1 MKRIITLITLVLV
14 SASTLM
20 YAQSSSET
28 RQAERKAQREA
39 QKAREKAENERNY
52 AIAVQAL
59 KEGKFV
65 LEADQLVFKR
75 GRSAFVSSTTNFVL
89 MDGEHASVQIAA
101 NNALAG
107 PNGIGGITVDG
118 SRKEM
123 KITTDKKGNVNCS
136 FSVQGIGISAQVYI
150 TLTNG
155 GNNASARISPN
166 FNSNT
171 LTLNGV
177 LVPLSQSNVY
187 KTPLLSVQSIK
198 KRRYSYRVRILLI
211 SCRHDINRMWTF
223 ILLSVDTLGNNIP
236 NHPYKPLL

>member
-123 KITTDKKGNVNCS
+123 KITTDKN
-136 FSVQGIGISAQVYI
+136 GISAQVYI

-187 KTPLLSVQSIK
+187 KGRAL
-198 KRRYSYRVRILLI
+198 
-211 SCRHDINRMWTF
+211 
-223 ILLSVDTLGNNIP
+223 
-236 NHPYKPLL
+236 

>member
-52 AIAVQAL
+52 TIAVQAL

-155 GNNASARISPN
+155 GNNASARISP
-166 FNSNT
+166 
-171 LTLNGV
+171 LT
-177 LVPLSQSNVY
+177 SSM
-187 KTPLLSVQSIK
+187 
-198 KRRYSYRVRILLI
+198 
-211 SCRHDINRMWTF
+211 RH
-223 ILLSVDTLGNNIP
+223 P
-236 NHPYKPLL
+236 N

>member
-171 LTLNGV
+171 LTLNVV

-187 KTPLLSVQSIK
+187 KGRAL
-198 KRRYSYRVRILLI
+198 
-211 SCRHDINRMWTF
+211 
-223 ILLSVDTLGNNIP
+223 
-236 NHPYKPLL
+236 

>member
-136 FSVQGIGISAQVYI
+136 FSVQGIGIAAQVYI

-187 KTPLLSVQSIK
+187 KGRAL
-198 KRRYSYRVRILLI
+198 
-211 SCRHDINRMWTF
+211 
-223 ILLSVDTLGNNIP
+223 
-236 NHPYKPLL
+236 

>member
-101 NNALAG
+101 TNALAG

-187 KTPLLSVQSIK
+187 KGRAL
-198 KRRYSYRVRILLI
+198 
-211 SCRHDINRMWTF
+211 
-223 ILLSVDTLGNNIP
+223 
-236 NHPYKPLL
+236 

>member
-52 AIAVQAL
+52 TIAVQAL

-75 GRSAFVSSTTNFVL
+75 GRSAFVSSRTNFVL

-187 KTPLLSVQSIK
+187 KGRAL
-198 KRRYSYRVRILLI
+198 
-211 SCRHDINRMWTF
+211 
-223 ILLSVDTLGNNIP
+223 
-236 NHPYKPLL
+236 

>member
-28 RQAERKAQREA
+28 RQAERKALREA

-187 KTPLLSVQSIK
+187 KGRAL
-198 KRRYSYRVRILLI
+198 
-211 SCRHDINRMWTF
+211 
-223 ILLSVDTLGNNIP
+223 
-236 NHPYKPLL
+236 

>member
-171 LTLNGV
+171 LTLNAV

-187 KTPLLSVQSIK
+187 KGRAL
-198 KRRYSYRVRILLI
+198 
-211 SCRHDINRMWTF
+211 
-223 ILLSVDTLGNNIP
+223 
-236 NHPYKPLL
+236 

>member
-187 KTPLLSVQSIK
+187 KGWAL
-198 KRRYSYRVRILLI
+198 
-211 SCRHDINRMWTF
+211 
-223 ILLSVDTLGNNIP
+223 
-236 NHPYKPLL
+236 

>member
-20 YAQSSSET
+20 YAQSSNET
-28 RQAERKAQREA
+28 RRAERKAQREA

-65 LEADQLVFKR
+65 LEADQLVCKR
-75 GRSAFVSSTTNFVL
+75 GRSAVVSSTTNFVL

-187 KTPLLSVQSIK
+187 KGRAL
-198 KRRYSYRVRILLI
+198 
-211 SCRHDINRMWTF
+211 
-223 ILLSVDTLGNNIP
+223 
-236 NHPYKPLL
+236 

>member
-123 KITTDKKGNVNCS
+123 KITPDKKGNVNCS

-187 KTPLLSVQSIK
+187 KGRAL
-198 KRRYSYRVRILLI
+198 
-211 SCRHDINRMWTF
+211 
-223 ILLSVDTLGNNIP
+223 
-236 NHPYKPLL
+236 

>member
-75 GRSAFVSSTTNFVL
+75 GRSAFVSSATNFVL

-177 LVPLSQSNVY
+177 LVLS
-187 KTPLLSVQSIK
+187 
-198 KRRYSYRVRILLI
+198 LI
-211 SCRHDINRMWTF
+211 HI
-223 ILLSVDTLGNNIP
+223 
-236 NHPYKPLL
+236 

>member
-65 LEADQLVFKR
+65 LEADQLGVKR

-187 KTPLLSVQSIK
+187 KGRAL
-198 KRRYSYRVRILLI
+198 
-211 SCRHDINRMWTF
+211 
-223 ILLSVDTLGNNIP
+223 
-236 NHPYKPLL
+236 

>member
-39 QKAREKAENERNY
+39 QKAREKAENERTY
-52 AIAVQAL
+52 TIAVQAL

-187 KTPLLSVQSIK
+187 KGRAL
-198 KRRYSYRVRILLI
+198 
-211 SCRHDINRMWTF
+211 
-223 ILLSVDTLGNNIP
+223 
-236 NHPYKPLL
+236 

>member
-20 YAQSSSET
+20 YAQSSNET
-28 RQAERKAQREA
+28 RRAERKAQREA

-75 GRSAFVSSTTNFVL
+75 GRSAFVSSTTNFVM

-101 NNALAG
+101 NSALAG

-136 FSVQGIGISAQVYI
+136 FSVQGIGISAQVSI

-177 LVPLSQSNVY
+177 LVPMSQSNVY
-187 KTPLLSVQSIK
+187 KGLAL
-198 KRRYSYRVRILLI
+198 
-211 SCRHDINRMWTF
+211 
-223 ILLSVDTLGNNIP
+223 
-236 NHPYKPLL
+236 

>member
-107 PNGIGGITVDG
+107 PNGIGGITVD
-118 SRKEM
+118 EM

-136 FSVQGIGISAQVYI
+136 FSVQGIGISAQVHI

-187 KTPLLSVQSIK
+187 KGRAL
-198 KRRYSYRVRILLI
+198 
-211 SCRHDINRMWTF
+211 
-223 ILLSVDTLGNNIP
+223 
-236 NHPYKPLL
+236 

>member
-177 LVPLSQSNVY
+177 LAPLSQSNGY
-187 KTPLLSVQSIK
+187 KGRAL
-198 KRRYSYRVRILLI
+198 
-211 SCRHDINRMWTF
+211 
-223 ILLSVDTLGNNIP
+223 
-236 NHPYKPLL
+236 

>member
-118 SRKEM
+118 SRKEV

-177 LVPLSQSNVY
+177 QVPLSQSNVY
-187 KTPLLSVQSIK
+187 KGRAL
-198 KRRYSYRVRILLI
+198 
-211 SCRHDINRMWTF
+211 
-223 ILLSVDTLGNNIP
+223 
-236 NHPYKPLL
+236 

>member
-171 LTLNGV
+171 PTLNGV

-187 KTPLLSVQSIK
+187 KGRAL
-198 KRRYSYRVRILLI
+198 
-211 SCRHDINRMWTF
+211 
-223 ILLSVDTLGNNIP
+223 
-236 NHPYKPLL
+236 

>member
-136 FSVQGIGISAQVYI
+136 FSVQGIGISAQVYT

-187 KTPLLSVQSIK
+187 KGRAL
-198 KRRYSYRVRILLI
+198 
-211 SCRHDINRMWTF
+211 
-223 ILLSVDTLGNNIP
+223 
-236 NHPYKPLL
+236 

>member
-171 LTLNGV
+171 LTLTGV

-187 KTPLLSVQSIK
+187 KGRAL
-198 KRRYSYRVRILLI
+198 
-211 SCRHDINRMWTF
+211 
-223 ILLSVDTLGNNIP
+223 
-236 NHPYKPLL
+236 

>member
-65 LEADQLVFKR
+65 LEANQLVFKR

-187 KTPLLSVQSIK
+187 KGWAL
-198 KRRYSYRVRILLI
+198 
-211 SCRHDINRMWTF
+211 
-223 ILLSVDTLGNNIP
+223 
-236 NHPYKPLL
+236 

>member
-65 LEADQLVFKR
+65 LD
-75 GRSAFVSSTTNFVL
+75 
-89 MDGEHASVQIAA
+89 ASVQIAA

-187 KTPLLSVQSIK
+187 KGRAL
-198 KRRYSYRVRILLI
+198 
-211 SCRHDINRMWTF
+211 
-223 ILLSVDTLGNNIP
+223 
-236 NHPYKPLL
+236 

>member
-52 AIAVQAL
+52 PIAVQAL

-187 KTPLLSVQSIK
+187 KGRAL
-198 KRRYSYRVRILLI
+198 
-211 SCRHDINRMWTF
+211 
-223 ILLSVDTLGNNIP
+223 
-236 NHPYKPLL
+236 

>member
-75 GRSAFVSSTTNFVL
+75 GRSAFVSSTNFVL

-187 KTPLLSVQSIK
+187 KGRAL
-198 KRRYSYRVRILLI
+198 
-211 SCRHDINRMWTF
+211 
-223 ILLSVDTLGNNIP
+223 
-236 NHPYKPLL
+236 

>member
-177 LVPLSQSNVY
+177 LVHCPSQTFTKGGLY

-198 KRRYSYRVRILLI
+198 KRRYSYRVRRIRI
-211 SCRHDINRMWTF
+211 SCRHDINRMR
-223 ILLSVDTLGNNIP
+223 
-236 NHPYKPLL
+236 YKELINCYTEY

>member
-187 KTPLLSVQSIK
+187 KGRATPFVRTKYKEK
-198 KRRYSYRVRILLI
+198 KIFI
-211 SCRHDINRMWTF
+211 SC
-223 ILLSVDTLGNNIP
+223 SQDTNIV
-236 NHPYKPLL
+236 

>member
-20 YAQSSSET
+20 YAQSSNET
-28 RQAERKAQREA
+28 RRAERKAQREA

-75 GRSAFVSSTTNFVL
+75 GRSAFVSSTTNFVM

-101 NNALAG
+101 NSALAG

-123 KITTDKKGNVNCS
+123 KIS
-136 FSVQGIGISAQVYI
+136 FSVQGIGISAQVHI

-187 KTPLLSVQSIK
+187 KGRAL
-198 KRRYSYRVRILLI
+198 
-211 SCRHDINRMWTF
+211 
-223 ILLSVDTLGNNIP
+223 
-236 NHPYKPLL
+236 

>member
-136 FSVQGIGISAQVYI
+136 FSVHGIGISAQVYI

-187 KTPLLSVQSIK
+187 KGRAL
-198 KRRYSYRVRILLI
+198 
-211 SCRHDINRMWTF
+211 
-223 ILLSVDTLGNNIP
+223 
-236 NHPYKPLL
+236 

>member
-187 KTPLLSVQSIK
+187 QGRAL
-198 KRRYSYRVRILLI
+198 
-211 SCRHDINRMWTF
+211 
-223 ILLSVDTLGNNIP
+223 
-236 NHPYKPLL
+236 

>member
-136 FSVQGIGISAQVYI
+136 FSVQGIGIFAQVYI

-187 KTPLLSVQSIK
+187 KGRAL
-198 KRRYSYRVRILLI
+198 
-211 SCRHDINRMWTF
+211 
-223 ILLSVDTLGNNIP
+223 
-236 NHPYKPLL
+236 

>member
-39 QKAREKAENERNY
+39 QKAREKAENGRNY

-187 KTPLLSVQSIK
+187 KGRAL
-198 KRRYSYRVRILLI
+198 
-211 SCRHDINRMWTF
+211 
-223 ILLSVDTLGNNIP
+223 
-236 NHPYKPLL
+236 

>member
-39 QKAREKAENERNY
+39 QKAREKAENE
-52 AIAVQAL
+52 
-59 KEGKFV
+59 
-65 LEADQLVFKR
+65 
-75 GRSAFVSSTTNFVL
+75 S
-89 MDGEHASVQIAA
+89 

-187 KTPLLSVQSIK
+187 KGRAL
-198 KRRYSYRVRILLI
+198 
-211 SCRHDINRMWTF
+211 
-223 ILLSVDTLGNNIP
+223 
-236 NHPYKPLL
+236 

>member
-107 PNGIGGITVDG
+107 PNGIGGITVDD

-187 KTPLLSVQSIK
+187 KGRAL
-198 KRRYSYRVRILLI
+198 
-211 SCRHDINRMWTF
+211 
-223 ILLSVDTLGNNIP
+223 
-236 NHPYKPLL
+236 

>member
-123 KITTDKKGNVNCS
+123 KITTEQKGKREL
-136 FSVQGIGISAQVYI
+136 QLQTYKGIGISAQVYI

-187 KTPLLSVQSIK
+187 KGRAL
-198 KRRYSYRVRILLI
+198 
-211 SCRHDINRMWTF
+211 
-223 ILLSVDTLGNNIP
+223 
-236 NHPYKPLL
+236 

>member
-177 LVPLSQSNVY
+177 LVPLSQSNVN
-187 KTPLLSVQSIK
+187 KGRAL
-198 KRRYSYRVRILLI
+198 
-211 SCRHDINRMWTF
+211 
-223 ILLSVDTLGNNIP
+223 
-236 NHPYKPLL
+236 

>member
-75 GRSAFVSSTTNFVL
+75 ERSAFVSSTTNFVL

-187 KTPLLSVQSIK
+187 KGRAL
-198 KRRYSYRVRILLI
+198 
-211 SCRHDINRMWTF
+211 
-223 ILLSVDTLGNNIP
+223 
-236 NHPYKPLL
+236 